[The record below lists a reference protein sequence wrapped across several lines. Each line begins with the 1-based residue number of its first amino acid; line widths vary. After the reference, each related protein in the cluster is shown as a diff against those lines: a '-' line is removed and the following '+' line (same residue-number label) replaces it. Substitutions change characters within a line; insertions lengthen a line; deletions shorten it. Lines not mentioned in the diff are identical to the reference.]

1 MIPAACVEVMKIMF
15 AFRQDFPL
23 AEYDETLMKFQN
35 FYAKLNRLTSQFKS
49 RCMARNPDST
59 KERILD
65 SALDIFSNKGYHET
79 RLDEV
84 AQASD
89 TSKGAIYF
97 HFPNKERL
105 FLALVDQFANLLERR
120 IVSEIEKEDEGI
132 ERVKVALRTCLQTFA
147 KYRRQTKIMLV
158 QAVGLGISFEKKR
171 LEITDRFADLIRIYL
186 DEAVSVGDI
195 QPVDTSLVAHAWM
208 GAIYNI
214 VIRWVHTG
222 EPDQAHIMEVLVPLL
237 LKSVGFEE

>member
-1 MIPAACVEVMKIMF
+1 
-15 AFRQDFPL
+15 
-23 AEYDETLMKFQN
+23 
-35 FYAKLNRLTSQFKS
+35 
-49 RCMARNPDST
+49 MARNADGT

-65 SALDIFSNKGYHET
+65 SALDIFSSKGYYET

-84 AQASD
+84 AQASE

-105 FLALVDQFANLLERR
+105 FLALVDQFANLLERK
-120 IVSEIEKEDEGI
+120 IVAAIEEEDQGI
-132 ERVKVALRTCLQTFA
+132 KRVKAALVTCLETFS

-158 QAVGLGISFEKKR
+158 QAVGLGITFEKKR
-171 LEITDRFADLIRIYL
+171 LEVTDRFAELIRVYL
-186 DEAVSVGDI
+186 DEAVAVGDI
-195 QPVDTSLVAHAWM
+195 EPIDTAFVAHAWM

-222 EPDQAHIMEVLVPLL
+222 EPEQDQIVSSLLPLL
-237 LKSVGFEE
+237 LKSVGFEEQHV